1 MSNRFKY
8 KYDAEAREE
17 RENEAIHM
25 LDPENQ
31 YVDEQQGSGDNE
43 IVEDMENLLGT
54 ATSATDLETYRKPT
68 VEDRTFCSRLDY
80 IDWHSHSRKSQGSMD
95 LWYYRLNL
103 FRLVIMWTASSFAS
117 YFMFF
122 ENKYMEGNIYIF
134 YYYEGITGVIAS
146 LLAQVLYMMLNTR
159 KSFIVSIAFVLFGA
173 LMILL
178 FETEVLKADFLDIMN
193 P

>member
-1 MSNRFKY
+1 
-8 KYDAEAREE
+8 
-17 RENEAIHM
+17 
-25 LDPENQ
+25 
-31 YVDEQQGSGDNE
+31 
-43 IVEDMENLLGT
+43 
-54 ATSATDLETYRKPT
+54 
-68 VEDRTFCSRLDY
+68 
-80 IDWHSHSRKSQGSMD
+80 MD

-103 FRLVIMWTASSFAS
+103 IRLAIMWTASSFAS

-178 FETEVLKADFLDIMN
+178 FETEVLKADFLDFMN